1 MASSKA
7 RPVIRRLIVWV
18 AAAVFLAMIG
28 YGAFIQR
35 VSVTQAAPDGTEK
48 QETLKGYEIL
58 SKARAET
65 LSRQDGRLVEKVA
78 VAAASGGEGTAAG
91 SPGTTEAGSPAEEK
105 PESRCPT

>member
-7 RPVIRRLIVWV
+7 RRIIRRLIVWV
-18 AAAVFLAMIG
+18 AAAAFLAMIG

-35 VSVTQAAPDGTEK
+35 VSVTQAAPDGTENQK
-48 QETLKGYEIL
+48 TLKGVEIL
-58 SKARAET
+58 AKARAET

-78 VAAASGGEGTAAG
+78 ATAPGGEGTNAG
-91 SPGTTEAGSPAEEK
+91 SPGTPEAGSPAEEK

>member
-7 RPVIRRLIVWV
+7 RRIIRRLIVWV
-18 AAAVFLAMIG
+18 AAAAFLAMIG

-35 VSVTQAAPDGTEK
+35 VSVTQAAPDGTENQK
-48 QETLKGYEIL
+48 TLKGVEIL
-58 SKARAET
+58 AKARAET

-78 VAAASGGEGTAAG
+78 AAAPGSGGAG